1 MASNAGYV
9 HGYSENEAQRL
20 RDQAE
25 SVRDLLHNGTRFPA
39 GSIVLEAGC
48 GVGAQTVTLARNSP
62 DANIVSIDV
71 NQASLDAARG
81 AVTRAGL
88 SNVTLQKADI
98 FDLPFAPESFDHV
111 FVCFVLEHLQQPS
124 DGLSAITSVLKKG
137 GTITVIEGDH
147 GSCYFHPASE
157 NAERVWDCLI
167 RVQSSLGANPLIGRR
182 LYPLLVQAGIRNVEI
197 TPRMVYADE
206 GRPELMESFVLK
218 TIVPMVEGV
227 QKQAI
232 GSNLI
237 DRASWRQGIDDL
249 KGIVQRGGGTFCY
262 TFFKATGV
270 K

>member
-1 MASNAGYV
+1 MASNDGYV
-9 HGYSENEAQRL
+9 HGYSEREAQRL
-20 RDQAE
+20 RDQSA
-25 SVRDLLHNGTRFPA
+25 SVRDLLHHDTRYPA
-39 GSIVLEAGC
+39 GAIVLEAGC

-81 AVTRAGL
+81 AVAQAGL
-88 SNVTLQKADI
+88 SNVTFQPADI

-111 FVCFVLEHLQQPS
+111 FVCFVLEHLKQPS
-124 DGLSAITSVLKKG
+124 DGLSALAGVLREG

-147 GSCYFHPASE
+147 GSCYFHPATE
-157 NAERVWDCLI
+157 EAVRVWNCLI
-167 RVQSSLGANPLIGRR
+167 QVQMSLGADPLIGRR
-182 LYPLLVQAGIRNVEI
+182 LYPLLNQAGFQNVEV

-206 GRPELMESFVLK
+206 GKPELMESFVSK

-227 QKQAI
+227 QEQAI

-262 TFFKATGV
+262 NFFKATGV
-270 K
+270 R